1 MKFER
6 EQPKFR
12 PITLTIQSEYELNF
26 LIDALQ
32 IASDN
37 TSIADLVASCNAMEA
52 ELQKLK

>member
-6 EQPKFR
+6 EQEKFR

-32 IASDN
+32 LASSSAID
-37 TSIADLVASCNAMEA
+37 SDVESFFDQMEA